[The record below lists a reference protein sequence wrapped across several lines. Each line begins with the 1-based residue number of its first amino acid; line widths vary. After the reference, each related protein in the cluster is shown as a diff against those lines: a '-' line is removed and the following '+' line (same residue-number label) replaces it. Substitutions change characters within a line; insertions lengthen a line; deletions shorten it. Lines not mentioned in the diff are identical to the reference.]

1 MSGKPAARVGDP
13 TACPQ
18 TGHGTNPIIT
28 GSADVMIDGLPAAR
42 MGDSTACGSSLV
54 GGVIPNVL
62 INGKPAAVFGSI
74 GNHGNSIIAGSGTVL
89 IGTSGG
95 ATSSGSAGHFY
106 QAVAG
111 AAVAIAALISPE
123 ETTSQSELDY
133 QIMLKRGGNR
143 VLTPLSIPNFKE
155 LEKGQTENSGTIDF
169 VIKNRKQVA
178 EQLTLEV
185 FDDQR
190 LIYSEQN
197 TTPLLPQGEHLW
209 QWDGYNQSGT
219 LDTQVLKSSKLFIRL
234 TAKKNSEQ
242 YTTELHLGN
251 TAKEVDWVDT
261 KIDRSLATVEI
272 TVRPSFSDGGVAGK
286 KSQLTAK
293 TFSEL
298 VELAKIG
305 FEHYWSRN
313 GERPDGVG
321 ASIQTSMGAFSVRVT
336 ADVNAEPSAK
346 DFPLISCLKE
356 DFGRSTSFA
365 MFKKIYHNLGPWR
378 AVNYPGSYADED
390 FKHTS
395 AHEIGHLILN
405 KYGDGGLIPNYSW
418 SHKSTSTVL
427 TQSPHENHP
436 MPASGEIDLMH
447 YHSNGPK
454 NYPDYWARSV
464 ASEQDVKGLLW
475 LARIQFDD

>member
-1 MSGKPAARVGDP
+1 MSGKPAARLGDP

-18 TGHGTNPIIT
+18 KGHGTNPVVT
-28 GSADVMIDGLPAAR
+28 GSADVLIDGVPAAR
-42 MGDSTACGSSLV
+42 MGDTTACGSSLV

-62 INGKPAAVFGSI
+62 INGKPAAVLGSM
-74 GNHGNSIIAGSGTVL
+74 GNHGNAVIAGSGTVL
-89 IGTSGG
+89 IGNSGG
-95 ATSSGSAGHFY
+95 TPGSGLGGHFH
-106 QAVAG
+106 QAVTGVAAAG
-111 AAVAIAALISPE
+111 AALISSKE
-123 ETTSQSELDY
+123 ITSQNELDY

-143 VLTPLSIPNFKE
+143 VLTPLSIPDFKE
-155 LEKGQTENSGTIDF
+155 LEQGQTENSETIDF
-169 VIKNRKQVA
+169 LVKNLKQIA

-185 FDDQR
+185 FDDQS

-197 TTPLLPQGEHLW
+197 TTSLLPQGEHLW
-209 QWDGYNQSGT
+209 QWDGYNQSGI
-219 LDTQVLKSSKLFIRL
+219 LDTQVLKSSKLFVRL
-234 TAKKNSEQ
+234 TAKKNSKQ
-242 YTTELHLGN
+242 YITELHLGN

-261 KIDRSLATVEI
+261 KIDRSSATVEV

-286 KSQLTAK
+286 NSQLTAK

-298 VELAKIG
+298 TELAKIG

-313 GERPDGVG
+313 GKRPDGIG
-321 ASIQTSMGAFSVRVT
+321 ASIQTSRGAFSVKVT

-365 MFKKIYHNLGPWR
+365 MFKKIYHNLGPWWS
-378 AVNYPGSYADED
+378 VNYPGYYADED

-395 AHEIGHLILN
+395 AHEVGHLILN
-405 KYGDGGLIPNYSW
+405 EYGDGGVIPNYSW

-436 MPASGEIDLMH
+436 TPVSGEIDLMH
-447 YHSNGPK
+447 YHSDRPK
-454 NYPDYWARSV
+454 TLPDYWARSV

-475 LARIQFDD
+475 LTRIKFDD